1 MTYQLLTHSFLICC
15 TWISALCTIACLIRA
30 VIGPRISD
38 RLIGANMTG
47 TQVTMLIA
55 TLCVVTGEEGLIDIA
70 FIYAM
75 LSFISVAVLT
85 KIIGRRKDGK

>member
-1 MTYQLLTHSFLICC
+1 MTYQLLTHSFLIYC
-15 TWISALCTIACLIRA
+15 TWISSLCALACLIRA
-30 VIGPRISD
+30 IIGPRISD

-47 TQVTMLIA
+47 TQVITLVAM
-55 TLCVVTGEEGLIDIA
+55 LCVITGEEGLIDIA
-70 FIYAM
+70 IIYAM